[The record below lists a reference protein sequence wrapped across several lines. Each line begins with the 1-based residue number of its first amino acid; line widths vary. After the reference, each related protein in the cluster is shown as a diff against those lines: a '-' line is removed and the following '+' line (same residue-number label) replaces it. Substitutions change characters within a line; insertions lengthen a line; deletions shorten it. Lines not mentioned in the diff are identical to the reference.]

1 MSESTKLTEA
11 SIEKVLMEVL
21 IRFGLIAVLIYL
33 CAHVFAPF
41 TGILLW
47 GLIMAVALYPFH
59 QRLAKRFGGRQGACL
74 NRDGCWC
81 DGCSRLAYVDLGQF
95 VWGPCS

>member
-1 MSESTKLTEA
+1 MSDPTKLSEA

-21 IRFGLIAVLIYL
+21 IRFGLIALLIYL

-47 GLIMAVALYPFH
+47 GLIMSVALYPLH
-59 QRLAKRFGGRQGACL
+59 QKLAKRLGGKQGGGVDI
-74 NRDGCWC
+74 DGREC
-81 DGCSRLAYVDLGQF
+81 DARARCAHADVGQF
-95 VWGPCS
+95 LW